1 MTIVA
6 DIYKSASYG
15 LAFKDADIKKGIVT
29 GYLSEFNTIDVDGD
43 QLQKGA
49 YSKSIK
55 ECGPGSS
62 KPRIKYLQD
71 HDKTKCVGVFQVL
84 KEDNTGL
91 YYEAKVGRHGPAR
104 DYLLMC
110 EDGIITEHSVMFH
123 TLKQTAMEGYNL
135 ITEVKLWEGSG
146 LQAWGANSNTPI
158 VAIKSHEEI
167 AEMFKKLEKAL
178 KHGSY
183 TDDAMLAIEQKYNEL
198 AIALK
203 AKQEEMQNNEQSKE
217 LEPTNQPITK
227 EGLQERIVL
236 KGLNY
241 YQYEALPED
250 KKDAYQL
257 LDLVESEVKYIA
269 GICGRGLLKDST
281 SVYAN
286 KILGMCKSF
295 VDYIEMAEKA
305 VLSGTPIQEEETAI
319 ETEKSQTVVNDSS
332 TQPSNDTQ
340 PIEVKESDLYNI
352 LIKSL
357 QNNGKSS

>member
-15 LAFKDADIKKGIVT
+15 LAFKDADVKKGIVT
-29 GYLSEFNTIDVDGD
+29 GYLSEFNTIDADAD
-43 QLQKGA
+43 LIQKGA
-49 YSKSIK
+49 YSKSIQ
-55 ECGPGSS
+55 ECGPGTV

-71 HDKTKCVGVFQVL
+71 HDKTKCVGVFTTL

-91 YYEAKVGRHGPAR
+91 YYEAKVGRNDNGRNYMLA
-104 DYLLMC
+104 C

-135 ITEVKLWEGSG
+135 ITEAKLWEGSG

-167 AEMFKKLEKAL
+167 SEMFKKLEKAL

-203 AKQEEMQNNEQSKE
+203 AKQEEMQNTKDTDVEQGS
-217 LEPTNQPITK
+217 EPKKK

-250 KKDAYQL
+250 KKDAYQM
-257 LDLVESEVKYIA
+257 LDSVESEVKYIA

-281 SVYAN
+281 SAYAN
-286 KILGMCKSF
+286 KILTICKGF
-295 VDYIEMAEKA
+295 ADYIELAEKA
-305 VLSGTPIQEEETAI
+305 VLSGTPMEEEIAM
-319 ETEKSQTVVNDSS
+319 ETEKNQTVVVDSI
-332 TQPSNDTQ
+332 TKPSDDDTQ
-340 PIEVKESDLYNI
+340 PNEVKESDLYNL

-357 QNNGKSS
+357 QKNG